1 MRLHKGS
8 QACLLLLVHAIGS
21 VVAVDFAQCLTDII
35 QNANTTQ
42 NLTGLLDGDGNPVS
56 NASNATSIS
65 YSMCASQCGTGQEP
79 FQWAIFSQE
88 FSAWLLPNL
97 ALISQLPFG
106 AQYRLDNLMSAVLTV
121 GSPALAGYS
130 LFITL
135 LNSRWIKRRFDS
147 SVDYPNSRF
156 ALSILSSLQQVPL
169 RLHPDPV
176 RLPSLI
182 VLPENDSWWKCLA
195 EFVDYTH
202 TWSIASAT
210 SIAWVIIAYILT
222 VANSLSNVYADVQ
235 SNGEA
240 TGSMWLW
247 LIPVVVGWLQLSP
260 KCDFDRLK
268 AAYDR
273 ADRHSIHT
281 GPADVHVGRLP
292 ASSRRALAITAKE
305 EDVMS
310 PDELLTPPVFN
321 YSRSLRW
328 ASTAETVFLVFK
340 AASEKA
346 HSHKPICGSDWVEPG
361 TSVSTHEMECFQCS
375 DSTHD
380 IETIQ
385 YIDDTQNIDHR
396 NRYGSPQDVVMYCT
410 PPNETRSSHWAPGVF
425 TRMAIASCA
434 SLGLQWGT
442 VGAAFLV
449 GWFTPTT
456 KMGCRSI
463 GYLLYGAI
471 STLIWMMLL
480 VSSILAH
487 YSTADPLRARGVLSA
502 RSAALKLSHLLRW
515 TGKLLAIINF
525 FLAIMACV
533 FQYSSFY
540 DRCYCNSSVFS
551 RHGAAYAVIIETAAQ
566 AAQAKTAWVVA
577 LVLACTS
584 ATAFLA
590 LLNLL
595 LDTLPS

>member
-8 QACLLLLVHAIGS
+8 QAALLLLMHAAGT
-21 VVAVDFAQCLTDII
+21 VVAAVDFSQCLNDIV
-35 QNANTTQ
+35 QNANVTQ
-42 NLTGLLDGDGNPVS
+42 NLAGLLNGDGDPVS
-56 NASNATSIS
+56 NLSDATSIS
-65 YSMCASQCGTGQEP
+65 YSMCTSHCGTGQEP
-79 FQWAIFSQE
+79 FQWSVFSQE

-106 AQYRLDNLMSAVLTV
+106 AQYRLDNLMSAILTV
-121 GSPALAGYS
+121 GSPTLAGYS

-135 LNSRWIKRRFDS
+135 LNSRWINRQFDQL
-147 SVDYPNSRF
+147 VDYPNSRF
-156 ALSILSSLQQVPL
+156 ALSILSSLQQSPL
-169 RLHPDPV
+169 RLHPDRV
-176 RLPSLI
+176 RLPSLVI
-182 VLPENDSWWKCLA
+182 LPKNDSWWKCFA

-210 SIAWVIIAYILT
+210 SIAWVIVAYILT
-222 VANSLSNVYADVQ
+222 VANSLSNVYANVQ

-247 LIPVVVGWLQLSP
+247 LIPIVVGWLQLSP
-260 KCDFDRLK
+260 KCDFNRLQ

-273 ADRHSIHT
+273 ADRHSMHT
-281 GPADVHVGRLP
+281 GTADGRAGMFP

-328 ASTAETVFLVFK
+328 ASTAHTIFMVFK
-340 AASEKA
+340 VASEKA
-346 HSHKPICGSDWVEPG
+346 HIHLPVCGSDWVE
-361 TSVSTHEMECFQCS
+361 SSINMDS
-375 DSTHD
+375 DSTKV

-385 YIDDTQNIDHR
+385 DTDDR
-396 NRYGSPQDVVMYCT
+396 NRRGSLQDDHMYYT
-410 PPNETRSSHWAPGVF
+410 QPYRVQSLSSHWAPGVF
-425 TRMAIASCA
+425 TRMVIASCA
-434 SLGLQWGT
+434 SLALQWGT

-456 KMGCRSI
+456 GMGCRTF
-463 GYLLYGAI
+463 GYLLYGVI
-471 STLIWMMLL
+471 STLVWMMLL
-480 VSSILAH
+480 MSSILAH
-487 YSTADPLRARGVLSA
+487 SSAADPRRVSLST
-502 RSAALKLSHLLRW
+502 RVALAFSHILRW
-515 TGKLLAIINF
+515 TGKLLAMLNF
-525 FLAIMACV
+525 FLAIMACI

-551 RHGAAYAVIIETAAQ
+551 RRGAAYAVIIETTAQ
-566 AAQAKTAWVVA
+566 AAQAKAAWIGA

-584 ATAFLA
+584 ASVFLGI
-590 LLNLL
+590 LNLL
-595 LDTLPS
+595 LDTVPS

>member
-1 MRLHKGS
+1 MRLYKGS
-8 QACLLLLVHAIGS
+8 QAVLLLLVHAIGKV
-21 VVAVDFAQCLTDII
+21 VVAVNFTQCLNDIV
-35 QNANTTQ
+35 QNANNTQ
-42 NLTGLLDGDGNPVS
+42 NFAGLLNGDGDPVS
-56 NASNATSIS
+56 NISDATSIS
-65 YSMCASQCGTGQEP
+65 YSMCTSRCGTGQEP
-79 FQWAIFSQE
+79 FQWSVFSQE

-121 GSPALAGYS
+121 GSPTLAGYS

-135 LNSRWIKRRFDS
+135 LNSRWLNRRFDH
-147 SVDYPNSRF
+147 SVNYPNSRF

-169 RLHPDPV
+169 RLHPDRV

-182 VLPENDSWWKCLA
+182 VLPENDSWWRCLA

-222 VANSLSNVYADVQ
+222 VANSLSNIYANVQ

-240 TGSMWLW
+240 TGSVWLW
-247 LIPVVVGWLQLSP
+247 LIPIVVGWLQLSP
-260 KCDFDRLK
+260 KCDFNRLQ

-273 ADRHSIHT
+273 ADRHSMRT
-281 GPADVHVGRLP
+281 GTTGIHVGMLP
-292 ASSRRALAITAKE
+292 ASFRRALVITARE

-328 ASTAETVFLVFK
+328 ASTAETIFMVFK
-340 AASEKA
+340 VASEKA
-346 HSHKPICGSDWVEPG
+346 HSHLPVCGSDWVKPDNIE
-361 TSVSTHEMECFQCS
+361 S
-375 DSTHD
+375 DTTED

-385 YIDDTQNIDHR
+385 YLDTAQNIDATQNIDNR
-396 NRYGSPQDVVMYCT
+396 NRRGSFQDVAVYCAQ
-410 PPNETRSSHWAPGVF
+410 PNVAQSSHWAPGVF
-425 TRMAIASCA
+425 TRIAIASCV
-434 SLGLQWGT
+434 SLALQWGT

-456 KMGCRSI
+456 KIGCRSM
-463 GYLLYGAI
+463 GYLLYGVI
-471 STLIWMMLL
+471 STLVWMMLL
-480 VSSILAH
+480 MSSILAH
-487 YSTADPLRARGVLSA
+487 YSTADPRQLSA
-502 RSAALKLSHLLRW
+502 RVALAFSHVLRW
-515 TGKLLAIINF
+515 MGKLLAIINF
-525 FLAIMACV
+525 FLVVLACV

-551 RHGAAYAVIIETAAQ
+551 RQGAAYAVIIETTAQ
-566 AAQAKTAWVVA
+566 AAQAKAAWIGA

-584 ATAFLA
+584 ASVFLGI
-590 LLNLL
+590 LNLL

>member
-8 QACLLLLVHAIGS
+8 QAALLLLVHAAGT
-21 VVAVDFAQCLTDII
+21 VVAAVNFTQCLNDII
-35 QNANTTQ
+35 QNANATQ
-42 NLTGLLDGDGNPVS
+42 DLTGLLNGDGDPVS
-56 NASNATSIS
+56 NISDATSIS
-65 YSMCASQCGTGQEP
+65 YSMCTSSCGAGQEL
-79 FQWAIFSQE
+79 FQWSVFSQE

-106 AQYRLDNLMSAVLTV
+106 AQYRIDNLMSAVLTV
-121 GSPALAGYS
+121 GSPTLAGYS
-130 LFITL
+130 LIITL
-135 LNSRWIKRRFDS
+135 LNSRWIKRRFDQL
-147 SVDYPNSRF
+147 VECPNSRF

-169 RLHPDPV
+169 RLHPDRA

-182 VLPENDSWWKCLA
+182 ILPENDSWWKYLA

-210 SIAWVIIAYILT
+210 SIAWVVIAYILT
-222 VANSLSNVYADVQ
+222 VVNSLSDVYANVQ

-240 TGSMWLW
+240 TGSVWLW
-247 LIPVVVGWLQLSP
+247 LIPIVVGWLQLSP
-260 KCDFDRLK
+260 KCDFNRLQ

-273 ADRHSIHT
+273 ADRHSIRT
-281 GPADVHVGRLP
+281 GTADIQAEMLP
-292 ASSRRALAITAKE
+292 ASFRRALAITAKD
-305 EDVMS
+305 EDVIS

-328 ASTAETVFLVFK
+328 ASTADIIFMVFK
-340 AASEKA
+340 VASEEV
-346 HSHKPICGSDWVEPG
+346 HSHPFARGSD
-361 TSVSTHEMECFQCS
+361 SVKS
-375 DSTHD
+375 DKNIESNTTKD

-385 YIDDTQNIDHR
+385 YIDTIQDINKRSRD
-396 NRYGSPQDVVMYCT
+396 GSLQDVAVYRVQR
-410 PPNETRSSHWAPGVF
+410 NEVQSSHWAPGVF

-434 SLGLQWGT
+434 SLALQWGT

-456 KMGCRSI
+456 EMGCRSM
-463 GYLLYGAI
+463 GYLLYGVI

-480 VSSILAH
+480 MSSILAH
-487 YSTADPLRARGVLSA
+487 SSAAEPRRVSLSA
-502 RSAALKLSHLLRW
+502 RASLAFSHILRW
-515 TGKLLAIINF
+515 TGKFLAILN
-525 FLAIMACV
+525 LCLLIMACV
-533 FQYSSFY
+533 FQYSNFY

-551 RHGAAYAVIIETAAQ
+551 RRGAAYAVIIETAAQ
-566 AAQAKTAWVVA
+566 AAQAKAAWIGA

-584 ATAFLA
+584 ASVFLGI
-590 LLNLL
+590 LNLL